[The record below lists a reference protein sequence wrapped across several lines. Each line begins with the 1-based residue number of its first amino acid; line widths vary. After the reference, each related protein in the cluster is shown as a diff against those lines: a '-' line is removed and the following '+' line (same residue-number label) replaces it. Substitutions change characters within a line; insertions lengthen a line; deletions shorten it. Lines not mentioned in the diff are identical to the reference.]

1 MSISGRGLGKPPGV
15 GKQQE
20 MGVQVCLHQQKS
32 CLRGG
37 ADAAGRCGIHL
48 DHSDVLFRSKSS
60 PVIGDGAGDALGAS
74 FANDRLGF
82 DFVPVPVEQPRGRAG
97 ESTGEYPVYEPE
109 GDAGDGT
116 GAGDPGSALSSGTE
130 TLADGLG
137 PERAEDEPERG
148 RKSQGL
154 PRLLKEL
161 LKEIEKAPRGID
173 QETEQDALQ
182 EGSHPTL
189 PVSDSGTQAAPTAG
203 TPGMNA
209 GKSTEAA
216 VHQSARKRYIA
227 AVVMFPA
234 AVLACG
240 AVIWMCKTYLVCKRE
255 ERAAEPAHPDTN

>member
-1 MSISGRGLGKPPGV
+1 MGTCNGNVSPLSLLTAVSPGSGLPKPRFSPV
-15 GKQQE
+15 HAVE
-20 MGVQVCLHQQKS
+20 
-32 CLRGG
+32 LRGG
-37 ADAAGRCGIHL
+37 LSSRRVFLWAVAHGVSYEWRRCPCKAPRTCFRGAPVWKGENRVVKESLALIASCVILPGRMFNGSCC
-48 DHSDVLFRSKSS
+48 VVRLF
-60 PVIGDGAGDALGAS
+60 A
-74 FANDRLGF
+74 
-82 DFVPVPVEQPRGRAG
+82 
-97 ESTGEYPVYEPE
+97 
-109 GDAGDGT
+109 DGT

-130 TLADGLG
+130 TLADGMG

-240 AVIWMCKTYLVCKRE
+240 AVIWMCKKYLVRKRE
-255 ERAAEPAHPDTN
+255 ERAAEPAHADTN

>member
-1 MSISGRGLGKPPGV
+1 MHSRAMSISLLGELPHFSGKVTAAPLQLREPRPLYLGRGIPWPTARAYRSLREKEAPHV
-15 GKQQE
+15 LE
-20 MGVQVCLHQQKS
+20 ALLTCVCLIT
-32 CLRGG
+32 L
-37 ADAAGRCGIHL
+37 
-48 DHSDVLFRSKSS
+48 
-60 PVIGDGAGDALGAS
+60 
-74 FANDRLGF
+74 
-82 DFVPVPVEQPRGRAG
+82 VPAGRAG

-130 TLADGLG
+130 TLADGMG

>member
-1 MSISGRGLGKPPGV
+1 MVRV
-15 GKQQE
+15 W
-20 MGVQVCLHQQKS
+20 
-32 CLRGG
+32 G
-37 ADAAGRCGIHL
+37 AMAPARL
-48 DHSDVLFRSKSS
+48 VLFLLLMAMCFRETCAA
-60 PVIGDGAGDALGAS
+60 PWRAPGAGDALGAP

-82 DFVPVPVEQPRGRAG
+82 DFVPVPVEQPR
-97 ESTGEYPVYEPE
+97 
-109 GDAGDGT
+109 DGT

-130 TLADGLG
+130 TLADGMG